1 MIPLARLVPFPP
13 RGRKLRRY
21 LKKEGQLVEY
31 NSWWQRREAQGDCK
45 QGPIPPPEETPEET
59 PEPPSKPARKS
70 RAKTK
75 HEVG

>member
-21 LKKEGQLVEY
+21 LKPEGQLVEY
-31 NSWWQRREAQGDCK
+31 NSWWQRREAQKDCK
-45 QGPIPPPEETPEET
+45 QGKPPTEKTKT
-59 PEPPSKPARKS
+59 KPP